1 MISMV
6 LMQEKSS
13 RRLNDESSQFSFIVR
28 DRNGMCAHEES
39 FVSSDCI
46 DDDSSGSA
54 KLFLMKSFRV
64 DDSVL
69 LNGALIIDVAI
80 QVVQINTVGKTAL
93 TLAGAPPSRNP
104 FGKNMLSLLHSGE
117 RADVAFRVQNTT
129 IMAHKFI
136 LDVNAPTLGAMCD
149 GYVKTR
155 PVQVCNISPEVFRH
169 VLRYIYG
176 GEAPNARDVLRIGK
190 DLIIAAYRFGVMGLK
205 REVERSMIES
215 SLDISNC
222 VDIAIFSD
230 EHHLPLLK
238 EHAISY
244 LVARSRD
251 VLNTEAARKLKE
263 SPTLVHEIMLAL
275 AGKSD
280 VGNSLMQNQDVSSQ
294 WRGAT
299 GQKKSSK
306 RKQNALVQMIKRAR
320 HEKKGINKCQNSPT
334 IAMQPELEKV
344 CSTITESG
352 HALDAEKVRVEARRV
367 LEAADISLQ
376 SRAGSPQRVA
386 RVVDNNL
393 QSRAVVSPQN
403 NTAGSHYHV
412 VHGQQGVR

>member
-13 RRLNDESSQFSFIVR
+13 RRLNDESTKFSFIVR

-39 FVSSDCI
+39 FVSSDYAHK
-46 DDDSSGSA
+46 DSIGSA
-54 KLFLMKSFRV
+54 KLFVMKSFKV
-64 DDSVL
+64 DDNVL
-69 LNGALIIDVAI
+69 VNGALTIDVA
-80 QVVQINTVGKTAL
+80 VVQTNTVGETAL
-93 TLAGAPPSRNP
+93 ALAGAPPSCNP
-104 FGKNMLSLLHSGE
+104 FGKNMLNLLHSGE

-129 IMAHKFI
+129 IMAHKFV
-136 LDVNAPTLGAMCD
+136 LDVNAPTLGAMCN

-155 PVQVCNISPEVFRH
+155 PVQVCDISPEAFRF

-176 GEAPNARDVLRIGK
+176 GEAPNAGDVLRMGK

-205 REVERSMIES
+205 TDVERSMIES
-215 SLDISNC
+215 CAVDVSNC
-222 VDIAIFSD
+222 VDIVIFSD

-306 RKQNALVQMIKRAR
+306 RKQKQKNALVQMIKRAR
-320 HEKKGINKCQNSPT
+320 HEKKGINKCQDLPAS
-334 IAMQPELEKV
+334 AMQPKLEKV
-344 CSTITESG
+344 CSTIAESG
-352 HALDAEKVRVEARRV
+352 HVLDAEKVRIEARRV
-367 LEAADISLQ
+367 LEAAD
-376 SRAGSPQRVA
+376 RAGSPQRA
-386 RVVDNNL
+386 TPVVDNDL

-403 NTAGSHYHV
+403 W
-412 VHGQQGVR
+412 VR